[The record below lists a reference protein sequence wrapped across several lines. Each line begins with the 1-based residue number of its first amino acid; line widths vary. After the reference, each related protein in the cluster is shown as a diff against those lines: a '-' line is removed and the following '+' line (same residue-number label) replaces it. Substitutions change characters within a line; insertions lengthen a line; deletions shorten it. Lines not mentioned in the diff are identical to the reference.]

1 MTKKEKDARRF
12 RRYIRRTWKNKV
24 WAGIWL
30 LTGILSVLPDGDA
43 TWLVFTILP
52 STYLF
57 FARNNVFEEE
67 A

>member
-12 RRYIRRTWKNKV
+12 KRYIRRTWRNKM

-43 TWLVFTILP
+43 TWLVFTLII
-52 STYLF
+52 SIGLF
-57 FARNNVFEEE
+57 FTREDLFKEEP
-67 A
+67 